1 MSDRRHGRRA
11 DIAAALFVL
20 DHQTALTATGTV
32 AAGPLP
38 PRPLWQRIAAV
49 TAGALVIAAV
59 GGATVWFATRPEVS
73 QAFSEP
79 HFGRADA
86 LILVFSTLFLAPFAL
101 FIALV
106 LLVFAIAMVG
116 GFVLPVVRWL
126 SLPDW
131 IATAVV
137 IVGGGMAA
145 WVQSAHWLP
154 RSVWF
159 LGLLARA
166 WKVILA

>member
-1 MSDRRHGRRA
+1 MVLLTPTAWRLPHWLVALGSTLALAIYAGLVQPRE
-11 DIAAALFVL
+11 IAHYFAA
-20 DHQTALTATGTV
+20 
-32 AAGPLP
+32 
-38 PRPLWQRIAAV
+38 
-49 TAGALVIAAV
+49 
-59 GGATVWFATRPEVS
+59 RPEVS
-73 QAFSEP
+73 QAFAEP

>member
-1 MSDRRHGRRA
+1 M
-11 DIAAALFVL
+11 
-20 DHQTALTATGTV
+20 
-32 AAGPLP
+32 
-38 PRPLWQRIAAV
+38 
-49 TAGALVIAAV
+49 
-59 GGATVWFATRPEVS
+59 
-73 QAFSEP
+73 
-79 HFGRADA
+79 
-86 LILVFSTLFLAPFAL
+86 
-101 FIALV
+101 

>member
-1 MSDRRHGRRA
+1 MYAGLMKPRE
-11 DIAAALFVL
+11 IA
-20 DHQTALTATGTV
+20 
-32 AAGPLP
+32 
-38 PRPLWQRIAAV
+38 
-49 TAGALVIAAV
+49 
-59 GGATVWFATRPEVS
+59 VWFATRPEVS
-73 QAFSEP
+73 QAFAEP

>member
-1 MSDRRHGRRA
+1 MM
-11 DIAAALFVL
+11 AALAP
-20 DHQTALTATGTV
+20 TSWR
-32 AAGPLP
+32 LP
-38 PRPLWQRIAAV
+38 HWLI
-49 TAGALVIAAV
+49 AV
-59 GGATVWFATRPEVS
+59 GSVTTLAMYAGLMNPREIAVWFATRPEVS
-73 QAFSEP
+73 QAFAEP

-106 LLVFAIAMVG
+106 LLVFAIAILG

-137 IVGGGMAA
+137 VVGGGMAA
-145 WVQSAHWLP
+145 WVQSAYWLP
-154 RSVWF
+154 RSLWF